1 MGWCCHH
8 AGKGCPTT
16 PPALPFDCNAGFA
29 NWVAGWSEPKKVWCC
44 HHAGKGCPTPPPTP
58 YDCNAGFA
66 NWQAGWSVPK
76 KSLVLPSCRQGLPAA
91 DDGGSPPRTLRLQR
105 RVRELAGW
113 VVGTQKKRGAAS
125 TVVRGARR
133 RPARL
138 LAEAFGFLDGVGDD
152 VSKSWHWRARAIF
165 WCQQGQDQKHG
176 WLISHLRVRA
186 LPALP

>member
-1 MGWCCHH
+1 MGGGGLVC
-8 AGKGCPTT
+8 AEKGVV
-16 PPALPFDCNAGFA
+16 LPSCRQGLPDAA
-29 NWVAGWSEPKKVWCC
+29 AYAIRLQRRVRELAGWVV
-44 HHAGKGCPTPPPTP
+44 GT
-58 YDCNAGFA
+58 
-66 NWQAGWSVPK
+66 Q